1 MNTYKDLYAVQ
12 VINKRKAGKPPR
24 YLTGFDTRSD
34 AENKMQALYSKETYS
49 YKVVYIREYDG
60 EDTDHQ
66 GHKVLHTIIEIPE
79 YYSI

>member
-34 AENKMQALYSKETYS
+34 AENKMQALYSNETYT
-49 YKVVYIREYDG
+49 YKVVYIREYDS
-60 EDTDHQ
+60 ESSVQ
-66 GHKVLHTIIEIPE
+66 SGHTLLHTIIEIPE